1 MSGGNRFRYW
11 AILGVALILA
21 ACNRPDLVDPTETP
35 SPQLLSLE
43 QIYAAVA
50 ATLVIEGELTAA
62 ARPSDTPSSDKPSAT
77 PASLS
82 TSALTLT
89 STSTPTSSPTANP
102 TLVPPT
108 KTSAPTSTSTLKPT
122 DKPASLPPTNTPCP
136 KFTNAT
142 LSARPGSSGVD
153 LAWGASGGCG
163 PYDGVITVTYEGES
177 GPYAKY
183 EVKGAS
189 GKLFDPRRCEGSF
202 TITYVLNLSD
212 NSGQIVTA
220 KDTAKATWKC

>member
-1 MSGGNRFRYW
+1 MSGGNRFRYGVV
-11 AILGVALILA
+11 LGAALILA
-21 ACNRPDLVDPTETP
+21 ACNRPDLVDPTDTP
-35 SPQLLSLE
+35 TPQPLSLE
-43 QIYAAVA
+43 QIQTWVVE
-50 ATLVIEGELTAA
+50 TLVVEGKMTEA
-62 ARPSDTPSSDKPSAT
+62 ARPSNTPTLDRPSAT

-89 STSTPTSSPTANP
+89 STPTPTSSSTANP
-102 TLVPPT
+102 TLIPPT
-108 KTSAPTSTSTLKPT
+108 NTSAPTPTSTLKPT
-122 DKPASLPPTNTPCP
+122 DKPTSAPPTNTPCP

-202 TITYVLNLSD
+202 TITYVLTLSD